1 MSESNADNRG
11 QDWLSLV
18 HEEVVDV
25 DQRIVDPHHHLWD
38 YRGSAGFQPV
48 YLLDELHADTGS
60 GHRVEAT
67 VFVECGWS
75 YRKDG
80 PLEFRE
86 VGETE
91 FVAGEAERS
100 RERVGQARI
109 AAIVASCDLAMG
121 AMLPAVLDAH
131 AEAGAGLFRGIRHR
145 LAFDPTNSARTGK
158 DEPNVEGL
166 MGTDEFREGV
176 RTLGVRGLT
185 FDAWL
190 YHMQLP
196 ELMAMARAVPGTT
209 IVLDHIG
216 APLGIGAYA
225 GKWNEIHEQWRVDLR
240 DLAACPNV
248 VVKVGGIGMQTY
260 GNGYHKRDLP
270 PTSDQLVT
278 DWGADIG
285 FIIDTFGPAR
295 CMFESN
301 FPVDK
306 ISYSYRVMWNAYKK
320 MAAKYSASERQLLFA
335 ETAERVYRIG

>member
-1 MSESNADNRG
+1 MSESKPNNRA
-11 QDWLSLV
+11 QTWLPLV
-18 HEEVVDV
+18 HEEVVDA

-38 YRGSAGFQPV
+38 HRGSAGFQPV

-75 YRKDG
+75 YRNEG
-80 PLEFRE
+80 PAEFRE

-91 FVAGEAERS
+91 FVAAEAARS

-109 AAIVASCDLAMG
+109 AAIVAACDLSMG
-121 AMLPAVLDAH
+121 APLASVLDAH
-131 AEAGAGLFRGIRHR
+131 EQAGAGLFRGIRHR
-145 LAFDPTNSARTGK
+145 LAFDRTDSARTGAV
-158 DEPNVEGL
+158 EPNIEGL
-166 MGTDEFREGV
+166 MGTDEFRAGV
-176 RTLGVRGLT
+176 AALGARGLS

-196 ELMAMARAVPGTT
+196 ELVAMARAVPDTT

-225 GKWNEIHEQWRVDLR
+225 GRWEEIHSQWRA
-240 DLAACPNV
+240 DLADLATCPNV
-248 VVKVGGIGMQTY
+248 AVKVGGIGMQTY
-260 GNGYHKRDLP
+260 GSGYYKRDLP
-270 PTSDQLVT
+270 PTSDQLVA
-278 DWGADIG
+278 DWGEEMRY
-285 FIIDTFGPAR
+285 IIDRFGPSR

-306 ISYSYRVMWNAYKK
+306 VSFSYRVMWNAYKK
-320 MAAKYSASERQLLFA
+320 MAASYSDDERQSLFA
-335 ETAERVYRIG
+335 GTAERIYRIS